1 MDERASSSGGLEMVS
16 AEGLR
21 CPVAAQNDIVFGR
34 AGGKDLLLDLFRPT
48 AAQDRLLPAVIFIH
62 GGGWGGGNKESYHD
76 LAARVASHGYVCA
89 CVSYRLSG
97 EAPFP
102 AAVEDCKCAVR
113 WLRAHAPAYRAD
125 PGRFAAW
132 GHSAGGHLAAM
143 VALTPGQ
150 FEGEGGWSEQSSAV
164 QVALCFSTPF
174 DLTDAKSGLEGIIR
188 QFVGPA
194 AEDAEKVRAQASPIN
209 YVAGKK
215 TPFILFH
222 GVEDVLPIGQSDRFA
237 AALREAG
244 VPFEL
249 VRVPQAGHDLERYSP
264 DIFVNAVRFLDQR
277 LRQGQA

>member
-1 MDERASSSGGLEMVS
+1 MVS

-21 CPVAAQNDIVFGR
+21 CPVAAEKDIVFGR
-34 AGGKDLLLDLFRPT
+34 AGGKDSLLDLFRPA
-48 AAQDRLLPAVIFIH
+48 AAQEKLLPAVIFIH

-102 AAVEDCKCAVR
+102 AAVEDCKCGVR
-113 WLRAHAPAYRAD
+113 WLRAHAHAHRAD
-125 PGRFAAW
+125 PDRFAAW

-150 FEGEGGWSEQSSAV
+150 FEGEGGWAGYSSAV
-164 QVALCFSTPF
+164 QCALCFSTPF
-174 DLTDAKSGLEGIIR
+174 DLTDTTQGLEGIIR

-194 AEDAEKVRAQASPIN
+194 AEDPEKVRAQASPIN

-222 GVEDVLPIGQSDRFA
+222 GVEDVLLPIGQSDEFA

-244 VPFEL
+244 VLLEL
-249 VRVPQAGHDLERYSP
+249 VRVPHAGHDLERYSP
-264 DIFVNAVRFLDQR
+264 DIFANAVRFLDQH
-277 LRQGQA
+277 LKPGEA

>member
-1 MDERASSSGGLEMVS
+1 MDERASSSGGLEMVK

-21 CPVAAQNDIVFGR
+21 CPVAAQSNVVFGR
-34 AGGKDLLLDLFRPT
+34 AGGKDLLLDLFRPA
-48 AAQDRLLPAVIFIH
+48 AAQDELLPALIFIH

-76 LAARVASHGYVCA
+76 LAARVASRGYVCA

-125 PGRFAAW
+125 PGRFAVW

-150 FEGEGGWSEQSSAV
+150 FEGEGGWFEQSSAV
-164 QVALCFSTPF
+164 QCALCFSTPF
-174 DLTDAKSGLEGIIR
+174 DLTDTTQGLEGIIR

-194 AEDAEKVRAQASPIN
+194 AEAPEKVRAQASPIN

-264 DIFVNAVRFLDQR
+264 DIFANAVRFLHQH
-277 LRQGQA
+277 LKPGEA